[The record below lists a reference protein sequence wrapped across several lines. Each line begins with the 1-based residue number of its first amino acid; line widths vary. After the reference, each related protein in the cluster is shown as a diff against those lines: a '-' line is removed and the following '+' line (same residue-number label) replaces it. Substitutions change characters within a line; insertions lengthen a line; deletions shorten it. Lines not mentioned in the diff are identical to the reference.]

1 MFRYL
6 FGYTLSNSIDDE
18 IKKLNIEKLKIEE
31 QYKKCLKQIEL
42 LKKKNNDNNDFHILK
57 EKKKLPRLNLELQ
70 KQIINKNHKLKKVF
84 HTKKIIKSD
93 LEKAIFNIRQSMNMV
108 NE

>member
-6 FGYTLSNSIDDE
+6 FGYTLSNSVDDE
-18 IKKLNIEKLKIEE
+18 INKLNIEKLKIEE

-42 LKKKNNDNNDFHILK
+42 LKKKKNDDFHILE
-57 EKKKLPRLNLELQ
+57 EKKKLPILNLELQ

-84 HTKKIIKSD
+84 RTKKKIKSD
-93 LEKAIFNIRQSMNMV
+93 LEKAIFNIRESMNMV